1 MRVIMMQENVE
12 FDNGKNEGDEITSF
26 AEEEVC
32 LNYLH
37 NHDGLIIIIIT
48 TIIMI
53 IIITIIIIILIIAGE
68 AGGGGVVRPC
78 R

>member
-32 LNYLH
+32 LNYIH
-37 NHDGLIIIIIT
+37 NHDGLIIIIT
-48 TIIMI
+48 TMIMI
-53 IIITIIIIILIIAGE
+53 IIIIIIIIILIIAGE

>member
-1 MRVIMMQENVE
+1 MMQENVE

-37 NHDGLIIIIIT
+37 NHDGLIIIIT
-48 TIIMI
+48 
-53 IIITIIIIILIIAGE
+53 TIIIIILIIAGE

>member
-1 MRVIMMQENVE
+1 MMQENVE

-37 NHDGLIIIIIT
+37 NHDGLIIIIRT
-48 TIIMI
+48 TIMI

>member
-1 MRVIMMQENVE
+1 MMQENVE

-37 NHDGLIIIIIT
+37 INHDDLIIIIT
-48 TIIMI
+48 TIII
-53 IIITIIIIILIIAGE
+53 IQIAYEGI
-68 AGGGGVVRPC
+68 
-78 R
+78 

>member
-1 MRVIMMQENVE
+1 MRMIMMQENVE

-37 NHDGLIIIIIT
+37 NHDGLIIIIT
-48 TIIMI
+48 
-53 IIITIIIIILIIAGE
+53 TIIIIILIIAGE

>member
-37 NHDGLIIIIIT
+37 INHDDLIIIIT
-48 TIIMI
+48 TIIII

>member
-37 NHDGLIIIIIT
+37 NHDGLIIIIT

>member
-37 NHDGLIIIIIT
+37 NHDGLIIIIT
-48 TIIMI
+48 
-53 IIITIIIIILIIAGE
+53 TIIIIILIIAGE

>member
-37 NHDGLIIIIIT
+37 NHDGLIIIT

>member
-1 MRVIMMQENVE
+1 MMQENVE

>member
-37 NHDGLIIIIIT
+37 NHDGLIIIS
-48 TIIMI
+48 IIM
-53 IIITIIIIILIIAGE
+53 T
-68 AGGGGVVRPC
+68 VNHHHHDNNHDSHHNNNHNYPHHC